1 MKDFMKVA
9 IIALV
14 GRVAYFA
21 QDGIEVVEAMLGGSS
36 IAYTVAFCA
45 VAAVVGLR
53 FGGKESAT
61 NSVSYA
67 AEKPVIRA
75 SGAAL
80 DDSECSAI
88 DHFDFITYYSDL

>member
-9 IIALV
+9 AVALV
-14 GRVAYFA
+14 GLVAYFA

-45 VAAVVGLR
+45 IAALVGLR

-61 NSVSYA
+61 SSASYA
-67 AEKPVIRA
+67 AEKPVLRA
-75 SGAAL
+75 SGAIH